1 MQSDPDLLLLKFIFV
16 IEKGLLSVKKQ
27 RLIRRNVQMA
37 KILSI
42 EAEASQIR
50 VAEVEVRGKKGR
62 IYNCFCIPAP
72 QGAVEDGQIRDT
84 KTLGEN
90 LKAEL
95 SQRKIR
101 TKKVYFATGSTRIAS
116 REVRIPFVKANR
128 IQSIVEA
135 NATDYFP
142 IDVSKY
148 VLSYSV
154 VDVESQKSEDGKE
167 ETKQYHLMV
176 YAAPKAISA
185 AYSEFAE
192 NAGLTMTGIT
202 YTGDSIYHSVK
213 DKYAKGTHILVKVE
227 YTGTSI
233 TIIQDGELTLQ
244 RNINYGVD
252 SAAETV
258 RAFPEF
264 GDRLDVNEALD
275 VLCSRKCINPF
286 LDMESFDEE
295 ISDEERK
302 LETARAEVTE
312 SLRYLI
318 GNISRIMDYYI
329 SRHTDTNF
337 DSIVCCGLGAQVK
350 GLMQLLTNELGQQVD
365 VLQEFKNFALPA
377 GGNAQEVCLY
387 AAVLSP
393 GTSGVNLMDKVNRKK
408 KEKKETLSGAII
420 ICVVGTV
427 AGVVLTAAG
436 YANRIYQQHEQER
449 LNQRISE
456 ESSIE
461 EIYSAYTNAKAQY
474 DNYQNMYQ
482 YTNTPNEGLK
492 IFIEELEEK
501 MPSDITVENF
511 SSTGTQV
518 SFSMRVGSKS
528 AAANTIMQLRTFE
541 SLSTVTTTGI
551 DEAEDGTVSLSVLC
565 TYSDPAPLD
574 SSEE

>member
-1 MQSDPDLLLLKFIFV
+1 
-16 IEKGLLSVKKQ
+16 
-27 RLIRRNVQMA
+27 MA

-95 SQRKIR
+95 SQRKIK

-148 VLSYSV
+148 MLSYSV

-213 DKYAKGTHILVKVE
+213 DEYAKGTHILVKVE

-233 TIIQDGELTLQ
+233 TIIRDGELTLQ

-264 GDRLDVNEALD
+264 GDRLDANEALD

-295 ISDEERK
+295 ISDEDRK

-377 GGNAQEVCLY
+377 GGDAQEACLY

-408 KEKKETLSGAII
+408 NEKKETLSGAII

-492 IFIEELEEK
+492 TFIEELEEK

>member
-1 MQSDPDLLLLKFIFV
+1 
-16 IEKGLLSVKKQ
+16 
-27 RLIRRNVQMA
+27 MA
-37 KILSI
+37 RILSI

-95 SQRKIR
+95 SQRKIK

-128 IQSIVEA
+128 IQSIIEA

-202 YTGDSIYHSVK
+202 CTGDSIYHSVK
-213 DKYAKGTHILVKVE
+213 DEYAKGTHILVKVE

-264 GDRLDVNEALD
+264 GDRLDANEALD

-329 SRHTDTNF
+329 SRNGDVNF
-337 DSIVCCGLGAQVK
+337 ESIVLCGMGGQVQ
-350 GLMQLLTNELGQQVD
+350 GLAELLTQELGQKVELLTKITRYSVPD
-365 VLQEFKNFALPA
+365 TNKNEGLF
-377 GGNAQEVCLY
+377 LY
-387 AAVLSP
+387 IAVMDP
-393 GTSGVNLMDKVNRKK
+393 VKSGLNLMEKTGRKQ
-408 KEKKETLSGAII
+408 KEVKETLSGAW
-420 ICVVGTV
+420 VVFGVGVLAAVALAV
-427 AGVVLTAAG
+427 AGVGA
-436 YANRIYQQHEQER
+436 RIYQTHEQER
-449 LNQRISE
+449 LNQRIAE
-456 ESSIE
+456 EQSIE
-461 EIYSAYTNAKAQY
+461 DVYAAYNNAKSQY
-474 DNYQNMYQ
+474 DNFQSMYA
-482 YTNTPNEGLK
+482 YTNTPNEGLEA
-492 IFIEELEEK
+492 FIQEMEEK
-501 MPSDITVENF
+501 MPSSITVETF
-511 SSTGTQV
+511 SSTGSQV
-518 SFSMRVGSKS
+518 SFSMRVASKS
-528 AAANTIMQLRTFE
+528 EAANTLIQLRTFD
-541 SLSTVTTTGI
+541 SLSSVTTTGI
-551 DEAEDGTVSLSVLC
+551 DEGEDGTVTMSVTC
-565 TYSDPAPLD
+565 TYRNPALLD
-574 SSEE
+574 DAE

>member
-1 MQSDPDLLLLKFIFV
+1 
-16 IEKGLLSVKKQ
+16 
-27 RLIRRNVQMA
+27 MA

-95 SQRKIR
+95 SQRKIK
-101 TKKVYFATGSTRIAS
+101 TKKVYFVTGSTRIAS

-154 VDVESQKSEDGKE
+154 IDVESQRLEDGKE
-167 ETKQYHLMV
+167 ETKQYYLMV

-192 NAGLTMTGIT
+192 NAGLTMTGTT

-213 DKYAKGTHILVKVE
+213 DEYAKGTHILVKVE

-233 TIIQDGELTLQ
+233 TVIRDGELTLQ

-264 GDRLDVNEALD
+264 GDRLDANEALD

-295 ISDEERK
+295 ISDEDRK

-337 DSIVCCGLGAQVK
+337 DSIVCCGLGAQIK

-377 GGNAQEVCLY
+377 SGDTQEVCLY

-492 IFIEELEEK
+492 TFIEELEEK
-501 MPSDITVENF
+501 MPSDITVESF